1 MKEVRERIDSAV
13 SDKIGFLGMELQAVP
28 PSVLHPPMS
37 EKAIRARKKY
47 LRQKEVRAIELR
59 NARER
64 NRKKLGLKILSHVF
78 KKFKRTGGFKSEFQI
93 ENEVRSIFRNWAD
106 EVVQDFFESS
116 EDHAEW
122 HRVRSAGDFLYR
134 S

>member
-47 LRQKEVRAIELR
+47 TRQEEVRAIELR
-59 NARER
+59 NSSKLVGLNLNFKLRSH
-64 NRKKLGLKILSHVF
+64 KYFQKLG
-78 KKFKRTGGFKSEFQI
+78 R
-93 ENEVRSIFRNWAD
+93 RR
-106 EVVQDFFESS
+106 VQDFFESS
-116 EDHAEW
+116 EDRAEW